1 MKILRAPLAFG
12 SLRALRACL
21 SRTRFARQRPSLA
34 FGSLRALR
42 ACLVCASAVAAPRLS
57 LACSVCTAGREDE
70 TQAAFRLTTLLLS
83 VLPLAMFGG
92 FALWLWRRARQR
104 ERTTLESAL

>member
-1 MKILRAPLAFG
+1 MLAI
-12 SLRALRACL
+12 AI
-21 SRTRFARQRPSLA
+21 
-34 FGSLRALR
+34 
-42 ACLVCASAVAAPRLS
+42 CATAVAAPRIA
-57 LACSVCTAGREDE
+57 LACSVCTAGRDDE

-104 ERTTLESAL
+104 QRTRIAALETS